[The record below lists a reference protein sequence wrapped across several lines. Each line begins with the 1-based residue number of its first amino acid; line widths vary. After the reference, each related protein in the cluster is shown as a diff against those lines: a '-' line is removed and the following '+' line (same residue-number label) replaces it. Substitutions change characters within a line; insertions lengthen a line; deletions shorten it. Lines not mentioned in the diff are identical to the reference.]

1 MSVRACWRGLEQ
13 PRVPQATIAVV
24 TTIAVIAR
32 IGGITAIAA
41 RTTVTTIQD
50 GFKQHHDD
58 AFEEV
63 LDLFDGIP
71 SAVRR
76 LAIVVATG
84 RIVAVT
90 ARIIVALAIAGRAA
104 VLALA
109 IIALVVIAVVIGRL
123 NAQPNLNT

>member
-1 MSVRACWRGLEQ
+1 M
-13 PRVPQATIAVV
+13 
-24 TTIAVIAR
+24 
-32 IGGITAIAA
+32 
-41 RTTVTTIQD
+41 
-50 GFKQHHDD
+50 
-58 AFEEV
+58 
-63 LDLFDGIP
+63 FDGIP

-84 RIVAVT
+84 RIVVVA